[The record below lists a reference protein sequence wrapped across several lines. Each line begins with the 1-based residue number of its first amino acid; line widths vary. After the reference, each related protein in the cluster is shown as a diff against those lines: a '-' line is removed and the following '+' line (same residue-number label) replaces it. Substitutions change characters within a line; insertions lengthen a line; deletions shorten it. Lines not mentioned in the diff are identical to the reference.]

1 MLLDIVNNSKI
12 LGDIIT
18 SITRPATELGL
29 VLYVIII
36 TVVIYAQF
44 GLEYFEDWFHF
55 DSMVSEPLFSA
66 HVTGKRNG
74 ACFSRWVKSKLQ

>member
-1 MLLDIVNNSKI
+1 MNNSKI

-55 DSMVSEPLFSA
+55 DSMVSEPLNSA
-66 HVTGKRNG
+66 HAAGKRNG
-74 ACFSRWVKSKLQ
+74 DVSRVG